1 MVVVTGGSGRLSVA
15 PDVLRERLAA
25 DLDRVREA
33 LAAQARR
40 LSTLVEAEVVDDLC
54 RGCPC
59 VACQEVGAVG
69 LCKVYWTTRHLPSS
83 YVAEDVCLS
92 CLLTHLDG
100 VLREAPEYVQ
110 VQIWQPAPWLLMT
123 TARGAVA

>member
-1 MVVVTGGSGRLSVA
+1 MVVVTATL
-15 PDVLRERLAA
+15 DVLRERVAA

-40 LSTLVEAEVVDDLC
+40 LSTLVEVEVVDDIC

-69 LCKVYWTTRHLPSS
+69 LCKVYWTTRHLPG
-83 YVAEDVCLS
+83 YVADDVCLA
-92 CLLTHLDG
+92 CLLTHLDD